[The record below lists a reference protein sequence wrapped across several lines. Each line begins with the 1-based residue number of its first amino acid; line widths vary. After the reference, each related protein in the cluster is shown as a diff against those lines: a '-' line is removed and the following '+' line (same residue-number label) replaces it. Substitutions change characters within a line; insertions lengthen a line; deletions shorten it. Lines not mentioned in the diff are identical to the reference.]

1 MLDWVHKSFN
11 ELETGQKLI
20 FNSLMIFFPLD
31 IWSFKK
37 NKNKTK
43 LIANLLVKMNPT
55 VRCIEDFHSVKSLL
69 SSMEDVDQALV

>member
-20 FNSLMIFFPLD
+20 FNSLMIFFPWMYGHLK
-31 IWSFKK
+31 KK
-37 NKNKTK
+37 NN

-55 VRCIEDFHSVKSLL
+55 VRCTGNFHKIQSLL
-69 SSMEDVDQALV
+69 SSMKGVDQVFFV